1 MLNAVNNFTSATAST
16 VDDDDDEEDEDED
29 EEEEEEE
36 VLEVGAEA
44 VAFFSKAAIFLT

>member
-16 VDDDDDEEDEDED
+16 VDDDDDEEDEDE